1 MSIIEKIIGVIGS
14 FKTRTVDSPHTTVG
28 GIGVGV
34 LLAALIGQIE
44 TATGCHFKEA
54 FVGLDWIQ
62 ILVGAASVVFG
73 SVVTDAKKTV

>member
-14 FKTRTVDSPHTTVG
+14 LKTRTVESPHTTAG
-28 GIGVGV
+28 GIGAGV
-34 LLAALIGQIE
+34 LLAALVGQIE

-62 ILVGAASVVFG
+62 ILVGTASVVFG
-73 SVVTDAKKTV
+73 ASVTDAKKTV